1 MRVDAKALLDRLGK
15 NEFAYK
21 EFADRFSELELW
33 PLFEA
38 LLKDPRM
45 ASLDD
50 DVDDRA
56 EMVPEPPEREDGIEF
71 VRPKSA
77 QATTEPAQKS
87 ESFGALFGRYEN
99 AARSVR
105 PAAASRQSQDVRTM
119 LRQLSQLSEDGDL

>member
-50 DVDDRA
+50 MA
-56 EMVPEPPEREDGIEF
+56 EAARESE
-71 VRPKSA
+71 A
-77 QATTEPAQKS
+77 QASMSHAPEAEPAAS
-87 ESFGALFGRYEN
+87 SGMREPFGALFNRYES
-99 AARSVR
+99 AAKPVAS
-105 PAAASRQSQDVRTM
+105 PAAPRGGQDVRAM
-119 LRQLSQLSEDGDL
+119 LRHLSQLSEKGDI